1 MDSLVHGGSLSLLG
15 PLLPAF
21 REGPSHRYYTWLIDA
36 LKDLAVSI
44 SLSQSDYTTISLQS
58 GYENQSTGVQK
69 VCGYCLI
76 IASDE
81 GEDLAVKKTFF
92 DSFCVPILS
101 SCSPKLLA
109 DFLSGSWSNLKVG
122 PLGTDVSVAK
132 KMNEI
137 IQKEMKI
144 GDSIFAT
151 DTLLFLQ
158 SCCFKM
164 FEISYD
170 RLSLGTLKGCVADS
184 FLALQVKT
192 LPPSLP
198 QSQSQSL
205 SQSQFHSQIQ
215 IKSETASKSKGNELT
230 SSLSKISYKLLRT
243 VLPTTANNEVKQRLY
258 SIAFNCLTIIVAKT
272 QCEEKF
278 YDMFLFKEKN
288 GECVWSKLVDCT
300 ITYEF
305 QSDTE
310 KFETSYL
317 GCLGG
322 LLGGGRDNKG
332 GKMRSGM
339 SRERGRSRG
348 VRTGLGTGSYISQY
362 LSGSILESSSIMTQ
376 GPNPFGSQALGGK
389 RNGFYSQTQ
398 SQSQSQRQNLG
409 PGSTQSDYMDL
420 GIFPTSTSTPTSS
433 MSQSQSQYNSNNG
446 NDGMNNSENDV
457 VCGLDDQIIALEL
470 NDLNTQTCMGSIV
483 RVIQR
488 MNTLFG
494 HIDTSNSGG
503 SSSSSS
509 SAASSKTGKWRNDIM
524 PNWIMEIRDRLST
537 YTPGSRN
544 VRLFM
549 LRLLLNQPVTNIVI
563 PWVLDLIPCVLE
575 CSLRDLCGGE
585 VNTGYHYFLRDVVF
599 TLCDSWARAIS
610 PPDSTQAPKGQ
621 GLDKDIIV
629 QISKLISY
637 LIKHSYC
644 ETADVVKENIKSIGA
659 LYRLFKGS
667 KGSTG
672 FTVSLGPVMVLL
684 TVEAGPTGGANAT
697 AKSKGSEGVR
707 KRLAGLLLLQVRTY
721 SILLLHT
728 LSLLLNQYFSIALLS

>member
-1 MDSLVHGGSLSLLG
+1 M
-15 PLLPAF
+15 
-21 REGPSHRYYTWLIDA
+21 
-36 LKDLAVSI
+36 
-44 SLSQSDYTTISLQS
+44 SQSDYTTISPQS

-69 VCGYCLI
+69 VCGYCLT

-101 SCSPKLLA
+101 SCSPNLLA

-137 IQKEMKI
+137 IQKETKI
-144 GDSIFAT
+144 GDNAFTT

-158 SCCFKM
+158 SCCFKI

-170 RLSLGTLKGCVADS
+170 RLSLGTLKGCIADS

-192 LPPSLP
+192 LPLCLP

-205 SQSQFHSQIQ
+205 SQSQFQSQSQMQ

-243 VLPTTANNEVKQRLY
+243 ILPTTANNEIKQRLY

-300 ITYEF
+300 VTYEF

-310 KFETSYL
+310 KFETSYI
-317 GCLGG
+317 GCLGN

-332 GKMRSGM
+332 GKIGSGM

-348 VRTGLGTGSYISQY
+348 VRPGLGTGSYISQY

-398 SQSQSQRQNLG
+398 SQNQSQSQNLG

-420 GIFPTSTSTPTSS
+420 GIFPTSTSS

-446 NDGMNNSENDV
+446 NDGMNMNNSENDV

-494 HIDTSNSGG
+494 HIDTSSSSG
-503 SSSSSS
+503 SSSSS
-509 SAASSKTGKWRNDIM
+509 AVSSKTGKWRNDIM

-537 YTPGSRN
+537 YTSGSRN

-585 VNTGYHYFLRDVVF
+585 VSTGYHYFLRDVVF

-610 PPDSTQAPKGQ
+610 PPDSIQAPKGQ
-621 GLDKDIIV
+621 ELDKDIIV

-644 ETADVVKENIKSIGA
+644 ETAEVVKENIKSIGA

-707 KRLAGLLLLQVRTY
+707 KRLAGLLLLQVRTHA
-721 SILLLHT
+721 ILVLHT
-728 LSLLLNQYFSIALLS
+728 LSFLLNLYFPIALFS